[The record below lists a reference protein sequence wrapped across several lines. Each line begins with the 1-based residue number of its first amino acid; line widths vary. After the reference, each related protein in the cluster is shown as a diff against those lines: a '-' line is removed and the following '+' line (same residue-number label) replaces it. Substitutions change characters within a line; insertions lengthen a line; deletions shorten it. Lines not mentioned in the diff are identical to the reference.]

1 MKLLSRILN
10 LARNTA
16 RKAGVE
22 QDLDDEVRAHLA
34 LLEDENR
41 RAGLSAADAR
51 RAARV
56 ELGGVEQVKE
66 EVRSVRAGVRLEQLW
81 RDLRFGFRQLR
92 RNPGLSGMAVL
103 ALAMGIGLNAA
114 VFTLFNALVLRP
126 VQARDASQ
134 VVRLYAGEPGQHG
147 ENVFSYP
154 EYLLCRDHNSS
165 FSGVAAFAGGRVM
178 HTRATAAPEWL
189 GAQLV
194 SGNFFRLLGTTPASG
209 RMFLDEEDSA
219 PRAHPVA
226 VISYRLW
233 QSEFEG
239 EPGVAGRTLVLNGT
253 IYTIVGVAP
262 QGFVGT
268 DAEVPDVWIPLAMS
282 ENVQLGPSLFDDRE
296 ARWLYVIARLKP
308 GVPVVTAQAEMD
320 LLAAQF
326 GSTAGRTASEGAKH
340 EVIQVAPA
348 TLLSPQQ
355 AGESLPVFV
364 ILLVAVGLVLLI
376 ACANVANVH
385 LARGVARQKELAIHT
400 ALGGT
405 RARLVQRLM
414 MESLI
419 LSAIAGAAGLVIAV
433 WCADLA
439 MALVHPP
446 GSHALTL
453 DTSLDW
459 RVALYL
465 AAASLA
471 SGVLSG
477 WLPALNV
484 SRQNPLRAMRED
496 QGAQTWR
503 QGRRLRSLLMVGQ
516 VAMSIFLLVASGML
530 VSALGKAHR
539 VDMGFDAAHVV
550 VLSPDLRL
558 HGYDAA
564 RSKEFYRRVA
574 DRVAA
579 RPGVES
585 IAVARTIPLGN
596 DFSQTSTAAEGHEPP
611 EGQPSLIVNFN
622 VVSPEFFDTLRI
634 PLVRGRVFSA
644 SEVAA
649 GARVALVNE
658 SLARQLW
665 PGENALGKRLRKGRK
680 SPFYEVV
687 GVVRDTRNVYLWSG
701 ELPYLYLPPLEENA
715 SQFSDSSL
723 VIRTTGDQAQL
734 ASALPGVVREI
745 DASVTAEAHPLT
757 NNMAFWLWPSQ
768 VGAALCAALG
778 LLALLLAA
786 TGIAGVTSLAVRQR
800 TREIGIRIA
809 LGAEPGAV
817 VRLMVL
823 RTGRL
828 VAIGA
833 AVGLVLAAF
842 TSHAVS
848 SFLYGLSAVDGVAF
862 AGSALVLVLATLA
875 ACYLPARRA
884 ARVDPM
890 LALRSE

>member
-1 MKLLSRILN
+1 MKIMGAIRN
-10 LARNTA
+10 LFRRERADR
-16 RKAGVE
+16 E
-22 QDLDDEVRAHLA
+22 LDAEIRAHLD
-34 LLEDENR
+34 LLADEKE
-41 RAGLSAADAR
+41 RAGMKAGEAR

-66 EVRSVRAGVRLEQLW
+66 EVRSVRAGVRLEQVW
-81 RDLRFGFRQLR
+81 QDLRLGFRQLR
-92 RNPGLSGMAVL
+92 RNPALSGMAVL
-103 ALAMGIGLNAA
+103 ALALGIGLNAA

-126 VQARDASQ
+126 VQARDAGQ
-134 VVRLYAGEPGQHG
+134 VVRLYAGERSQQA

-154 EYLLCRDHNSS
+154 EYLLCRDHGTS
-165 FSGVAAFAGGRVM
+165 FSSVAAFAGGRVM

-194 SGNFFRLLGTTPASG
+194 SGNFFRLLGTAPAVG

-226 VISYRLW
+226 VISYGQW
-233 QSEFEG
+233 QSQFEG
-239 EPGVAGRTLVLNGT
+239 DAGVAGRTLTLNGT

-262 QGFVGT
+262 QGFIGT

-282 ENVQLGPSLFDDRE
+282 ENVQLGPALFNDRE
-296 ARWLYVIARLKP
+296 ARWLYVIARLRP
-308 GVPVVTAQAEMD
+308 GVPIVAAQAEMD

-326 GSTAGRTASEGAKH
+326 DSTAGRSAGEGAKH

-355 AGESLPVFV
+355 AGESLPIFV

-446 GSHALTL
+446 GSRALSL

-465 AAASLA
+465 AGASLA

-539 VDMGFDAAHVV
+539 VDVGFDAAHVV

-558 HGYDAA
+558 QGYDAA
-564 RSKEFYRRVA
+564 RAKDFYRRVA
-574 DRVAA
+574 ERVSA

-585 IAVARTIPLGN
+585 IAVARTVPLGN
-596 DFSQTSTAAEGHEPP
+596 DFSQTSTTAEGHEPP
-611 EGQPSLIVNFN
+611 EGQTLPIVNFN

-634 PLVRGRVFSA
+634 PVVRGRVFSTG
-644 SEVAA
+644 EVAA

-658 SLARQLW
+658 ALARQLW
-665 PGENALGKRLRKGRK
+665 PGEDALGKRLRKGRK
-680 SPFYEVV
+680 SPLYEVV

-701 ELPYLYLPPLEENA
+701 ALPYLYLPPLEENA

-734 ASALPGVVREI
+734 ASALPGVVREL

-768 VGAALCAALG
+768 VGAALSAALG
-778 LLALLLAA
+778 LLALLLAS

-809 LGAEPGAV
+809 LGAEPAAV

-833 AVGLVLAAF
+833 VAGLVLAVLA
-842 TSHAVS
+842 SRALD
-848 SFLYGLSAVDGVAF
+848 SFLYGLSAVDGAAF
-862 AGSALVLVLATLA
+862 AGAAVLLAAATLTA
-875 ACYLPARRA
+875 GYLPARRA
-884 ARVDPM
+884 ATVDP
-890 LALRSE
+890 AITLRSE